1 MKLED
6 RNTAEAKRNRINML
20 MK

>member
-6 RNTAEAKRNRINML
+6 RNHHKNN
-20 MK
+20 